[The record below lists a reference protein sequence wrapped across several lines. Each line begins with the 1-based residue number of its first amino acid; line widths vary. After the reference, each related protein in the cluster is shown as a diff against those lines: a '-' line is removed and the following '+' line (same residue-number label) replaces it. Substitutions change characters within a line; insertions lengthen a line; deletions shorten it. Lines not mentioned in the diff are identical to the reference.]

1 MDLLELIVE
10 NYCFLSS
17 ASVRGFGSS
26 SGLADR
32 STWMG
37 LNDPHSAVS
46 SFILQDMEKKK
57 LAEGSEAGQLEA
69 NEK

>member
-17 ASVRGFGSS
+17 ASVRGSS

-46 SFILQDMEKKK
+46 SFILQDMERKK
-57 LAEGSEAGQLEA
+57 LAEGSEAGKLEA